1 MSVGVATTGGVFPLG
16 PFFGGTV
23 GFGDGSVGGEV
34 SSVAFSGAGRLVLG
48 FGEGVD
54 FGGVG
59 VGTGDLLDREPKIF
73 WKTFGLEGEAGGG
86 VEVVGGF
93 DNGFAGEGVVAG
105 VDLEGDGV
113 AVSAK
118 AGEVKATKDRRR
130 GRIFFISQRI
140 GRG

>member
-1 MSVGVATTGGVFPLG
+1 MGARGTPLSSSAAVMTGAVK
-16 PFFGGTV
+16 
-23 GFGDGSVGGEV
+23 
-34 SSVAFSGAGRLVLG
+34 LV
-48 FGEGVD
+48 
-54 FGGVG
+54 
-59 VGTGDLLDREPKIF
+59 
-73 WKTFGLEGEAGGG
+73 GEADGG

-93 DNGFAGEGVVAG
+93 GNGFAGEGVVAG